1 MLAFDRPNEL
11 IAQYPFVLVPI
22 FFVPLSIILH
32 GLSLWKLRRAAKV
45 RPAFA

>member
-1 MLAFDRPNEL
+1 
-11 IAQYPFVLVPI
+11 LVPI